1 MSNNCSISLICC
13 DPLNLEKDVEFLIS
27 KGFNQFHADFMD
39 NTLVP
44 RLGVYPE
51 ILQRLKER
59 FGDEIIIDSHLMVEN
74 PERCLDVIAPYSDWV
89 FFHYEAQKDPLRVI
103 QNIKKIYSNVKV
115 GLAFNVLTSIPSELY
130 YEDNLVDGIMLMGI
144 SPGVLGTNH
153 YFDVVLKKLMEIR
166 HTYTRILPVYIDGS
180 VTFYTEQEY
189 LKNSNLGR
197 YTTLICGS
205 STVFK
210 GVNSLELRYSQI
222 ENNLKEFKDLLPKYL
237 KEENE

>member
-13 DPLNLEKDVEFLIS
+13 DPLNLEKDVEFLIN

-39 NTLVP
+39 NTFVP
-44 RLGVYPE
+44 RLGIYPE
-51 ILQRLKER
+51 IIQRLKER
-59 FGDEIIIDSHLMVEN
+59 FGDKIVIDSHLMIEN
-74 PERCLDVIAPYSDWV
+74 PERCLDVIAPYSDWI
-89 FFHYEAQKDPLRVI
+89 FIHYESQKDPLRVI
-103 QNIKKIYSNVKV
+103 QAIKKKYNCRV

-166 HTYTRILPVYIDGS
+166 QVYTKTLPVYIDGS
-180 VTFYTEQEY
+180 INFYTEQKY
-189 LKNSNLGR
+189 LEDSNLGR

-205 STVFK
+205 STIFK
-210 GVNSLELRYSQI
+210 DVNNLELRYSQI
-222 ENNLKEFKDLLPKYL
+222 ENNLKKYEELLPRYL
-237 KEENE
+237 REENA